1 MSGVLDF
8 FTNTLG
14 GLWSD
19 SGLHALFADGG
30 WKNLIMILVS
40 FVFMYLAIAKGF
52 EPLLL
57 LPISFG
63 MLLT

>member
-1 MSGVLDF
+1 MQGVIDF

-19 SGLHALFADGG
+19 SGLHALFAQGG

-52 EPLLL
+52 EPLL
-57 LPISFG
+57 
-63 MLLT
+63 